1 MTSSSTSS
9 PPAQTLETKV
19 SITALL
25 KLMVDVQAS
34 DLHLTAGASPQLRI
48 DGIMRPVQMP
58 ALSPAQ
64 VQELCF
70 SILKDKHRALFE
82 QNREVDLSFGVQNLA
97 RFRANVFTE
106 RGSVAGAFRR
116 IPYQIKSFG
125 ELGLPPIL
133 LEIARRPRGL
143 ILVTG
148 PTGSGKSTTMAAM
161 VDLINTER
169 HGHIILLEDPIEY
182 VHQHKSCL
190 VAQREIGADSDDFK
204 SALKNVLRQDPDV
217 VFIGEMRDFETMEAA
232 LTISETGRLAMAT
245 LHTNSTTQS
254 IARILGAFPPERQ
267 DQIRM
272 QLSMTLEG
280 IICQQLIPKIG
291 GGRVLALEILVPTPA
306 VRNLIREDKAH
317 QLYSVLQTG
326 RGKSGMQS
334 LNQSLADH
342 VTQRHITV
350 EDAMQASSDPEE
362 LRNLLQTTTP
372 QARAQK

>member
-1 MTSSSTSS
+1 MTSISTNS
-9 PPAQTLETKV
+9 PVTQAPESKV
-19 SITALL
+19 SITSLL

-34 DLHLTAGASPQLRI
+34 DLHLTAGAAPQLRI
-48 DGIMRPVQMP
+48 DGLMRPVQMP
-58 ALSPAQ
+58 ALSPPQ

-70 SILKDKHRALFE
+70 SILKEKHRALFE

-125 ELGLPPIL
+125 ELGLPPVL

-245 LHTNSTTQS
+245 LHTNSTTQTIS
-254 IARILGAFPPERQ
+254 RILGAFPPERQ

-280 IICQQLIPKIG
+280 IVCQQLIPKIG
-291 GGRVLALEILVPTPA
+291 GGRVLALEILVPNPA

-317 QLYSVLQTG
+317 QLYSALQTG